1 MNSKRIPIFP
11 LDVVL
16 FPGMSLP
23 LHIFEPR
30 YKQMIRRCLLDK
42 LEFGMILAEKEK
54 VATTGCTA
62 TIAQVVK
69 QYPDGKIDII
79 VRGGTPFHVKE
90 LYDDKSYY
98 EALAEIIEELRA
110 PYPPISKELAE
121 VYEQCHWLIFN
132 SAPKRVPSESKIS
145 PAYFIADSLPLD
157 LDDKQTLLEL
167 RDEAERQNQLFEQ
180 LKEWL
185 PQLVYMNERRERAR
199 GNGHSLN

>member
-1 MNSKRIPIFP
+1 MSLKRIPVFP

-16 FPGMSLP
+16 FPGIPLP

-30 YKQMIRRCLLDK
+30 YKQMIRRCLLEK

-62 TIAQVVK
+62 AIVQVVK
-69 QYPDGKIDII
+69 QYPDGQMDII
-79 VRGGTPFHVKE
+79 VRGVSPFTVKE
-90 LYDDKSYY
+90 LYDDKPYY
-98 EALAEIIEELRA
+98 EALAEFIDEAGA
-110 PYPPISKELAE
+110 PIPPISQELAE
-121 VYEQCHWLIFN
+121 VYEQCHWLLFN
-132 SAPKRVPSESKIS
+132 SGPQRIPSEPGLS
-145 PAYFIADSLPLD
+145 PAYFMAGSLPLD
-157 LDDKQTLLEL
+157 LDDKQALLET
-167 RDEAERQNQLFEQ
+167 RDEAARQNQLLEQ

>member
-1 MNSKRIPIFP
+1 MSLKRIPVFP

-16 FPGMSLP
+16 FPGIPLP

-62 TIAQVVK
+62 AIAQVVK
-69 QYPDGKIDII
+69 QYPDGQMDII
-79 VRGGTPFHVKE
+79 VRGGTPFQVKE
-90 LYDDKSYY
+90 LYDDKPYY
-98 EALAEIIEELRA
+98 EALAEFIEEPSA
-110 PYPPISKELAE
+110 PFPPASKELLE
-121 VYEQCHWLIFN
+121 LYEQCHWLLFN
-132 SAPKRVPSESKIS
+132 SGPKGIPPEPRIS
-145 PAYFIADSLPLD
+145 PAYFMAGALPLD
-157 LDDKQTLLEL
+157 LDDKQSLLET
-167 RDEAERQNQLFEQ
+167 RDEVERQSQLFEQ

-185 PQLVYMNERRERAR
+185 PQLVYLNERRERAR

>member
-1 MNSKRIPIFP
+1 MSLKRIPIFP

-16 FPGMSLP
+16 FPGMPLP

-30 YKQMIRRCLLDK
+30 YKQMIRRCLLEK

-62 TIAQVVK
+62 AITQLVK
-69 QYPDGKIDII
+69 QYPDGQMDII
-79 VRGGTPFHVKE
+79 VKGKTPFQVKE
-90 LYDDKSYY
+90 LYDDKPYY
-98 EALAEIIEELRA
+98 EALAEFIEE
-110 PYPPISKELAE
+110 PGTPFPPVSKELAE
-121 VYEQCHWLIFN
+121 LYDQCHWLLFN
-132 SAPKRVPSESKIS
+132 SGPQKIPSEPGIS
-145 PAYFIADSLPLD
+145 PAYFMAGSLPLD
-157 LDDKQTLLEL
+157 LDDKQSLLET
-167 RDEAERQNQLFEQ
+167 RDESARQNQLFEQ

>member
-1 MNSKRIPIFP
+1 MSLKRIPVFP

-16 FPGMSLP
+16 FPGIPLP

-30 YKQMIRRCLLDK
+30 YKQMIRRCLLEK

-62 TIAQVVK
+62 AIVQVVK
-69 QYPDGKIDII
+69 QYPDGQMDII
-79 VRGGTPFHVKE
+79 VRGVSPFTVKE
-90 LYDDKSYY
+90 LYDDKPYY
-98 EALAEIIEELRA
+98 EALAEFIDEIGA
-110 PYPPISKELAE
+110 PIPPISQELAE
-121 VYEQCHWLIFN
+121 IYEQCHWLLFN
-132 SAPKRVPSESKIS
+132 SGPQRIPSEPGLS
-145 PAYFIADSLPLD
+145 PAYFMAGSLPLD
-157 LDDKQTLLEL
+157 LDDKQALLET
-167 RDEAERQNQLFEQ
+167 RDEAARQNQLLEQ

>member
-1 MNSKRIPIFP
+1 MSLKRIPVFP

-16 FPGMSLP
+16 FPGIPLP

-30 YKQMIRRCLLDK
+30 YKQMIRRCLLEK

-62 TIAQVVK
+62 AIVQVVK
-69 QYPDGKIDII
+69 QYPDGQMDII
-79 VRGGTPFHVKE
+79 VRGVSPFTVKE
-90 LYDDKSYY
+90 LYDDKPYY
-98 EALAEIIEELRA
+98 EALAEFIDETGA
-110 PYPPISKELAE
+110 PIPPISQELAE
-121 VYEQCHWLIFN
+121 IYEQCHWLLFN
-132 SAPKRVPSESKIS
+132 SGPQRIPSEPGLS
-145 PAYFIADSLPLD
+145 PAYFMAGSLPLD
-157 LDDKQTLLEL
+157 LDDKQALLET
-167 RDEAERQNQLFEQ
+167 RDEAARQNQLLEQ

>member
-1 MNSKRIPIFP
+1 MNPKRIPVFP

-30 YKQMIRRCLLDK
+30 YKQMIRRCLLEK

-54 VATTGCTA
+54 VATIGCTA

-69 QYPDGKIDII
+69 QYPDGQMDII
-79 VRGGTPFHVKE
+79 VRGGRPFHVKE
-90 LYDDKSYY
+90 LYDDKPYY
-98 EALAEIIEELRA
+98 EALAEFIEEPRA
-110 PYPPISKELAE
+110 PFPPVSKELAE
-121 VYEQCHWLIFN
+121 LYDQCHWLVFN
-132 SAPKRVPSESKIS
+132 SGPQRMPTEPGIS
-145 PAYFIADSLPLD
+145 PAYFMAGSLPLD
-157 LDDKQTLLEL
+157 LDDKQSLLET
-167 RDEAERQNQLFEQ
+167 RDELARQNQLLEQ

>member
-1 MNSKRIPIFP
+1 MSLKRIPVFP

-16 FPGMSLP
+16 FPGIPLP

-30 YKQMIRRCLLDK
+30 YKQMIRRCLLEK

-62 TIAQVVK
+62 AIVQVVK
-69 QYPDGKIDII
+69 QYPDGQMDII
-79 VRGGTPFHVKE
+79 VRGVSPFTVKE
-90 LYDDKSYY
+90 LYDDKPYY
-98 EALAEIIEELRA
+98 EALAEFIDEAGA
-110 PYPPISKELAE
+110 PIPPISQELAE
-121 VYEQCHWLIFN
+121 IYEQCHWLLFN
-132 SAPKRVPSESKIS
+132 SGPQRIPSEPGLS
-145 PAYFIADSLPLD
+145 PAYFMAGSLPLD
-157 LDDKQTLLEL
+157 LDDKQALLET
-167 RDEAERQNQLFEQ
+167 RDEAARQNQLLEQ

>member
-1 MNSKRIPIFP
+1 MSLKRIPVFP

-16 FPGMSLP
+16 FPGIPLP

-30 YKQMIRRCLLDK
+30 YKQMIRRCLLEK

-62 TIAQVVK
+62 AIVQVVK
-69 QYPDGKIDII
+69 RYPDGQMDII
-79 VRGGTPFHVKE
+79 VRGVSPFTVKE
-90 LYDDKSYY
+90 LYDDKPYY
-98 EALAEIIEELRA
+98 EALAEFIDEAGA
-110 PYPPISKELAE
+110 PIPPISQELAE
-121 VYEQCHWLIFN
+121 IYEQCHWLLFN
-132 SAPKRVPSESKIS
+132 SGPQRIPSEPGLS
-145 PAYFIADSLPLD
+145 PAYFMAGSLPLD
-157 LDDKQTLLEL
+157 LDDKQALLET
-167 RDEAERQNQLFEQ
+167 RDEAARQNQLLEQ

>member
-1 MNSKRIPIFP
+1 MNPKRIPVFP

-16 FPGMSLP
+16 FPGMPLP

-30 YKQMIRRCLLDK
+30 YKQMVRRCLLEK

-62 TIAQVVK
+62 AIIQVVK
-69 QYPDGKIDII
+69 QYPDGQIDII

-90 LYDDKSYY
+90 LYDDKPYY
-98 EALAEIIEELRA
+98 EALAEFVEDIRA
-110 PYPPISKELAE
+110 PFPPVSKELAE
-121 VYEQCHWLIFN
+121 LYDQCHWLLFN
-132 SAPKRVPSESKIS
+132 SGPQRIPSEPGIS
-145 PAYFIADSLPLD
+145 PTYFMAGSLPLD
-157 LDDKQTLLEL
+157 LDDKQSLLET
-167 RDEAERQNQLFEQ
+167 RDEATRQNQLLEQ

>member
-1 MNSKRIPIFP
+1 MSLKRIPVFP

-16 FPGMSLP
+16 FPGIQLP

-30 YKQMIRRCLLDK
+30 YKQMIRRCLLEK

-62 TIAQVVK
+62 AIVQMVK
-69 QYPDGKIDII
+69 QYADGQIDII
-79 VRGGTPFHVKE
+79 VRGGAPFQVKE
-90 LYDDKSYY
+90 LYDDKPYY
-98 EALAEIIEELRA
+98 EALAEFIDEMGT
-110 PYPPISKELAE
+110 PFPPISQELAE
-121 VYEQCHWLIFN
+121 VYDQCHWLLFN
-132 SAPKRVPSESKIS
+132 SGPQRIPSEPGIS
-145 PAYFIADSLPLD
+145 PTYFMAGSLPLD
-157 LDDKQTLLEL
+157 LDDKQSLLET
-167 RDEAERQNQLFEQ
+167 RDEAARQNQLLEQ

>member
-1 MNSKRIPIFP
+1 MSLKRIPVFP

-16 FPGMSLP
+16 FPGIPLP

-30 YKQMIRRCLLDK
+30 YKQMIRRCLLEK

-62 TIAQVVK
+62 AIVQVVK
-69 QYPDGKIDII
+69 QYPDGQMDII
-79 VRGGTPFHVKE
+79 VRGVTPFQVKE
-90 LYDDKSYY
+90 LYDDKPYY
-98 EALAEIIEELRA
+98 EALAEFIDEAGA
-110 PYPPISKELAE
+110 PIPPISQELAE
-121 VYEQCHWLIFN
+121 IYEQCHWLLFN
-132 SAPKRVPSESKIS
+132 SGPQRIPSEPGLS
-145 PAYFIADSLPLD
+145 PAYFMAGSLPLD
-157 LDDKQTLLEL
+157 LDDKQALLET
-167 RDEAERQNQLFEQ
+167 RDEAARQNQLLEQ